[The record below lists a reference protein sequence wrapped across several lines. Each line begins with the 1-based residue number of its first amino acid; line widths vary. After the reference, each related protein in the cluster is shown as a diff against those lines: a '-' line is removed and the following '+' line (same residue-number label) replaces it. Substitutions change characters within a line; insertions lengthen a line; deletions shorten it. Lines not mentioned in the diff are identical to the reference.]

1 MKKLLKIKNVGI
13 VLFLLIYV
21 VANAQEADTLAPEIV
36 AGPDVEEIT
45 STTAVIS
52 WGTDEQSTGIVYYGK
67 GNNRNKSVSSTE
79 LQKEHVVELINLEA
93 ATSYYFQLS
102 VTDSLQNG
110 PFLSEVDSFITGEAE
125 LEDPETKLPAI
136 EIVGEEI
143 EIIVGDTVHFK
154 VVYIDTNNVET
165 DTVAQWSVIPDSLG
179 LIDEDG
185 VFIATGPGECAVNAK
200 LDTLSDWILV
210 KIDPE
215 EDNEDPFGEEYEHLV
230 ILPRDTVITI
240 GAQIQFE
247 VYYQNDSGGGGTR
260 VDSILEW
267 SLQGMPVG
275 EMSDAGLF
283 TAVDL
288 GFSLITAKLGDREGT
303 SFVVVSDSTV
313 DTTGINTITITRSS
327 PNPQGFSVMKTLAEG
342 QLWTISGLPHPM
354 NILNGG
360 EVYFPI
366 GSLVDDIRIHIALP
380 GFAETGPDGVNFGP
394 NGVVGG
400 IDFQVIVNDT
410 IVEPYYFKTPLI
422 VGLVY
427 KRGLLDKLGIDPLK
441 LSLYFATMEN
451 DSVVF
456 DTSGIAYTTLDLTQ
470 NKIFSSV
477 AHFSSLV
484 VKGETG
490 TAVNTE
496 KEKRI
501 VPTGYV
507 LRQNYPNPFNP
518 TTLISYGIPIRT
530 NVKISIYDLLG
541 NEVKTLIDQ
550 EQSSGY
556 KRIVWDG
563 TNKYGRKV
571 SAGVYIYQIQ
581 TDDFIATRK
590 MVLVK

>member
-165 DTVAQWSVIPDSLG
+165 DTVAQWSVIPDFLG
-179 LIDEDG
+179 SIDEDG

-496 KEKRI
+496 KEESI

>member
-1 MKKLLKIKNVGI
+1 MKKLLQNKNVGLM
-13 VLFLLIYV
+13 LFLLVAV
-21 VANAQEADTLAPEIV
+21 VVNAQEADTLAPEIV
-36 AGPDVEEIT
+36 AGPDVEGIT
-45 STTAVIS
+45 STSAVIS
-52 WGTDEQSTGIVYYGK
+52 WKTNEPSTGIVYYGK
-67 GNNRNKSVSSTE
+67 GNDLNKSVSSTE
-79 LQKEHVVELINLEA
+79 LQEEHAVELINLEA
-93 ATSYYFQLS
+93 ATSYNFQLS
-102 VTDSLQNG
+102 ATDSLENG
-110 PFLSEVDSFITGEAE
+110 PFLTEIDTFVTEEAE
-125 LEDPETKLPAI
+125 IEEPENTLPAI
-136 EIVGEEI
+136 EIVGGEV
-143 EIIVGDTVHFK
+143 EIIVGDTVQFQI
-154 VVYIDTNNVET
+154 VYIDTNEVEI

-179 LIDEDG
+179 SINENG
-185 VFIATGPGECAVNAK
+185 VFIATGPGECVVNAE
-200 LDTLSDWILV
+200 LDTLSDWVLV

-247 VYYQNDSGGGGTR
+247 VYYQNDSGGVGTQ

-303 SFVVVSDSTV
+303 SFVVVSDSTF

-327 PNPQGFSVMKTLAEG
+327 PNPQGFSVMKILSEG

-360 EVYFPI
+360 GVYFPI
-366 GSLVDDIRIHIALP
+366 GSLVEDIRIHIALP
-380 GFAETGPDGVNFGP
+380 GFAEAGPDGVNFGP

-400 IDFQVIVNDT
+400 VDFEVMVNDT
-410 IVEPYYFKTPLI
+410 IVEPYYFETPLI

-427 KRGLLDKLGIDPLK
+427 KRGLLNNLGIDPLS

-451 DSVVF
+451 DSIVF

-470 NKIFSSV
+470 NKILSSV
-477 AHFSSLV
+477 AHFTSLV

-490 TAVNTE
+490 AAVNTE

-518 TTLISYGIPIRT
+518 TTVISYGIPT
-530 NVKISIYDLLG
+530 QTDVKIIIYDLLG
-541 NEVKTLIDQ
+541 NEVKTLIDL
-550 EQSSGY
+550 EQSSG
-556 KRIVWDG
+556 
-563 TNKYGRKV
+563 
-571 SAGVYIYQIQ
+571 
-581 TDDFIATRK
+581 
-590 MVLVK
+590 

>member
-1 MKKLLKIKNVGI
+1 MKKLLQIKNVGGI
-13 VLFLLIYV
+13 VLFLLIAV
-21 VANAQEADTLAPEIV
+21 IVNAQEADTLAPEIV

-45 STTAVIS
+45 STSAVIS
-52 WGTDEQSTGIVYYGK
+52 WETNEPSTGIVYYGK
-67 GNNRNKSVSSTE
+67 GSNLNKSVSSTE
-79 LQKEHVVELINLEA
+79 LKEEHAVELINLKA
-93 ATSYYFQLS
+93 ATSYNFQLS
-102 VTDSLQNG
+102 VTDSLENG
-110 PFLSEVDSFITGEAE
+110 PFLTEIDTFVTEEAE
-125 LEDPETKLPAI
+125 SEEPETVLPAI
-136 EIVGEEI
+136 EIVGGEV
-143 EIIVGDTVHFK
+143 EIIVDDTVHFQI
-154 VVYIDTNNVET
+154 VYIDTNEVET

-179 LIDEDG
+179 LIDENG
-185 VFIATGPGECAVNAK
+185 VFIATGPGECIVNAE
-200 LDTLSDWILV
+200 LDTLSDWVLV
-210 KIDPE
+210 KIDTE
-215 EDNEDPFGEEYEHLV
+215 EDDPSGEEYNHLV

-247 VYYQNDSGGGGTR
+247 VYYQNDSGGVGTQ

-267 SLQGMPVG
+267 SLQGMPIG

-283 TAVDL
+283 TAVDP

-327 PNPQGFSVMKTLAEG
+327 PNPQGFSVMKTLSEG

-360 EVYFPI
+360 GVYFPI
-366 GSLVDDIRIHIALP
+366 GSLVEDIRIHISLP
-380 GFAETGPDGVNFGP
+380 GFAEAGPDGVNFGP

-400 IDFQVIVNDT
+400 VDFQVMVNDT
-410 IVEPYYFKTPLI
+410 IVEPYYFETPLI

-427 KRGLLDKLGIDPLK
+427 KRGLLNNLGIDPLS

-456 DTSGIAYTTLDLTQ
+456 NTSGIAYTTLDLTQ

-484 VKGETG
+484 IKGETG

-496 KEKRI
+496 KEKGI

-571 SAGVYIYQIQ
+571 SGGIYIYQIQ
-581 TDDFIATRK
+581 TNDFIATRK